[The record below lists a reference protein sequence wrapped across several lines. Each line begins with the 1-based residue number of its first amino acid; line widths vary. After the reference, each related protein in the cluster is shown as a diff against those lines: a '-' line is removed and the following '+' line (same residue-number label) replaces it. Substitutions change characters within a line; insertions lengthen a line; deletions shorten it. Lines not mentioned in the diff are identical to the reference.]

1 MFAPNGTAI
10 VFSRQKPALL
20 VWLAPVRDKIIRKII
35 YKNKAQFAIFHIDWS
50 LYMGLPR
57 LDSLTIRQL
66 RVFCTVARHLS
77 YTRAAGELGCQQPTA
92 SALVAELERATRLTL
107 LEQRGK
113 HLILTD
119 EGRELYAH
127 AQQVVAAA
135 DEAWWAMAE
144 RRGHGAAAS
153 RPLRVAADTTVGTYV
168 LPRLLGAFR
177 RQHHNLV
184 LRLHIANRE
193 AVRAALLAGEADLAI
208 AGRPPEIDGLV
219 AEPFLANPL
228 VAVASPGHVLVGQG
242 QVRLARLAEEVFL
255 LREEGSGTRAAVEE
269 LFEVAGIPLKV
280 GMVLGHVEAIKRA
293 VAAGL
298 GVSVLS
304 ALAVQREVRYRT
316 LAILDVEQFPIQR
329 RWYIAR
335 LAEHPLTAGAESF
348 IRFLHEYGQ
357 QSG

>member
-1 MFAPNGTAI
+1 M
-10 VFSRQKPALL
+10 R
-20 VWLAPVRDKIIRKII
+20 
-35 YKNKAQFAIFHIDWS
+35 
-50 LYMGLPR
+50 LPR
-57 LDSLTIRQL
+57 LDSLTLRQL
-66 RVFCTVARHLS
+66 RVFCTVARLLS
-77 YTRAAGELGCQQPTA
+77 YTRAAEELGCQQPTV
-92 SALVAELERATRLTL
+92 SALVAELEQATQLTL

-144 RRGHGAAAS
+144 RRGNVMTVS

-168 LPRLLGAFR
+168 LPRLLGAFHR
-177 RQHHNLV
+177 RHPNVALQLSV
-184 LRLHIANRE
+184 ANRA
-193 AVRAALLAGEADLAI
+193 AVRASLLAGEVDLAI
-208 AGRPPEIDGLV
+208 AGRPPEVDGLL

-228 VAVASPGHVLVGQG
+228 VAVASPEHVLVGQNR
-242 QVRLARLAEEVFL
+242 VTLARLAEEV
-255 LREEGSGTRAAVEE
+255 
-269 LFEVAGIPLKV
+269 FEVAGIPLKV

-293 VAAGL
+293 VAANL

-304 ALAVQREVRYRT
+304 ELAVKREVQYRT
-316 LAILDVEQFPIQR
+316 LAILDVEYFPIQR

-335 LAEHPLTAGAESF
+335 LAERPLSASADVF
-348 IRFLHEYGQ
+348 IEFLREYRQ

>member
-1 MFAPNGTAI
+1 M
-10 VFSRQKPALL
+10 R
-20 VWLAPVRDKIIRKII
+20 
-35 YKNKAQFAIFHIDWS
+35 
-50 LYMGLPR
+50 LPR
-57 LDSLTIRQL
+57 LDSLTLRQL
-66 RVFCTVARHLS
+66 RVFCTVARLLS
-77 YTRAAGELGCQQPTA
+77 YTQAAEELGCQQPTA

-144 RRGHGAAAS
+144 RRGNVMTVS

-168 LPRLLGAFR
+168 LPRLLGAFHR
-177 RQHHNLV
+177 RHPNVALQLSV
-184 LRLHIANRE
+184 ANRA
-193 AVRAALLAGEADLAI
+193 AVRASLLAGEVDLAI
-208 AGRPPEIDGLV
+208 AGRPPEVDGLV

-228 VAVASPGHVLVGQG
+228 VAIASPEHVLVGQNR
-242 QVRLARLAEEVFL
+242 VTLARLAEEVFL

-269 LFEVAGIPLKV
+269 VFEVAGIPLKV

-304 ALAVQREVRYRT
+304 VLAVQREVQYRT

-335 LAEHPLTAGAESF
+335 LAGRPLTASADVF
-348 IRFLHEYGQ
+348 IKFLREYRQ
-357 QSG
+357 QNK